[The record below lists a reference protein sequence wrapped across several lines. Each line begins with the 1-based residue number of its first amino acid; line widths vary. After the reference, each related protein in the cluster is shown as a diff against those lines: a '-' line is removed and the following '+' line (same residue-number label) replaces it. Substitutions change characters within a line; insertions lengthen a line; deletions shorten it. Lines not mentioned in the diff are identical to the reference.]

1 MMYYFTQFFCWMK
14 KDFDRT
20 IDNMLKEKRNKAK
33 MAKTKSNMIMMMRM
47 IKKNGL
53 S

>member
-1 MMYYFTQFFCWMK
+1 MK
-14 KDFDRT
+14 KDFDRTRT

-47 IKKNGL
+47 IKKWPL
-53 S
+53 LKSL